1 MTSKYL
7 RGNRL
12 SLNNDR
18 NEELNLGSLA
28 MRDDRILLRSI
39 LWRLQKL
46 KLLGALIQ
54 SKVKALKL
62 NLINNVVATNIT
74 VKLTVTFA
82 SK

>member
-39 LWRLQKL
+39 LWE
-46 KLLGALIQ
+46 
-54 SKVKALKL
+54 
-62 NLINNVVATNIT
+62 
-74 VKLTVTFA
+74 A
-82 SK
+82 SKTKGGGQKKKKVVILLQPM